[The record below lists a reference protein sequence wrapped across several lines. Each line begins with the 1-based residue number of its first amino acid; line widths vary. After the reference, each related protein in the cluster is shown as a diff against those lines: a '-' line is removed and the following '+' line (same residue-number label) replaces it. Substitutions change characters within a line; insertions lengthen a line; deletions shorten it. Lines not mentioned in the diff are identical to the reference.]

1 MIINVTYTFTI
12 YQFTP
17 RKKKTDK
24 KFYVSGIKYK
34 HHFMPICALICI
46 IIFCAE
52 DTLYGGLLQF
62 LLHAAFKL
70 FLRLLIIS
78 QQYLIDISTMKTQS

>member
-1 MIINVTYTFTI
+1 M
-12 YQFTP
+12 
-17 RKKKTDK
+17 KKKTDK
-24 KFYVSGIKYK
+24 KFYVRGIKYK

-62 LLHAAFKL
+62 LLQ
-70 FLRLLIIS
+70 LLNYS
-78 QQYLIDISTMKTQS
+78 FAS